1 MIGPFMVS
9 LCNFVPSL
17 NKQCP
22 ARKAGI
28 GWAASILLLSLA
40 LAAPVRAFARPI
52 KIVCLGDSLTAGY
65 QLPQADAF
73 PSVLQKK
80 LTGDGFDASIVNA
93 GVSGDTATDGAAR
106 LDWSVPDGTDIV
118 LLELGA
124 NDMLRAIDPA
134 VTDKALT
141 AILTRLKARKI
152 AVFLAGMLATPDY
165 GADYKAKFDAIYPAL
180 AKKFN
185 APLYPFFMQ
194 GVMGIPKLQ
203 LADGLHPNSDGVR
216 VIVNQFA
223 PPFEQMLK
231 AWPANP
237 HPAL

>member
-1 MIGPFMVS
+1 MVS
-9 LCNFVPSL
+9 LCNFAPSF
-17 NKQCP
+17 NKDCP
-22 ARKAGI
+22 ARIPGI
-28 GWAASILLLSLA
+28 GWAATILLLALA
-40 LAAPVRAFARPI
+40 LAAPARALARPI
-52 KIVCLGDSLTAGY
+52 QIVCFGDSLTAGY

-73 PSVLQKK
+73 PAVLEKK
-80 LTGDGFDASIVNA
+80 LRQDGFDVTIVNA

-141 AILTRLKARKI
+141 AILTRLQTRKI
-152 AVFLAGMLATPDY
+152 ATYLAGMLATPDY
-165 GADYKAKFDAIYPAL
+165 GADYKTKFDAIYPAL
-180 AKKFN
+180 AKKFH

-194 GVMGIPKLQ
+194 GVMGMPKLQ
-203 LADGLHPNSDGVR
+203 LADGLHPNSAGVQ
-216 VIVNQFA
+216 VIVDQFA
-223 PPFEQMLK
+223 PPLEQMLK
-231 AWPANP
+231 AWQASP